1 MKIIY
6 SHLQKLLPDLNQSP
20 RKVADDLTMIGHLSD
35 GLEKRGSQSVISL
48 EIRQNR
54 GDCLS
59 YYGIAKE
66 LSVLYNIPFKIP
78 QFNLSKTSQ
87 NYSLPIKVAAK
98 KQVRRLIAIRLS
110 HLSNHP
116 SPKWLKQFLKL
127 HEINSINTIVDLTNY
142 IMLWYGIPNHAFDA
156 QKSGESLVWA
166 VNNNQFKNFTTL
178 EDDKVNLEPETLI
191 IHNGQTVVSLAGII
205 GGRNSGINLN
215 TTEAIVEMA
224 IYNKTRVHKDSR
236 KLKII
241 TEASTRLDKELDTQL
256 IPQAFKHLIQL
267 ILTYCAGEISS
278 NLVDIYLQKPPA
290 RAIKFAPHKVS
301 QYAGINIP
309 KEFTLKTL
317 KKLGCQIKKGFIV
330 PPTSRADL
338 NLKEDLIEE
347 AIRFYGYHKIPTNQ
361 PISDKKM
368 PDITPK
374 TLYLIEAVK
383 NILVNL
389 NYDEIRS
396 WPLIEKKN
404 ICKNRELP
412 KNAHPFYTQNNI
424 NSDYPILRQ
433 SIVSSL
439 ITQKK
444 QYEKFKVTTMQ
455 FFEIGKIFYQIGPK
469 YYENYSLAIYNQS
482 VDQLQKDSQEL
493 LHQLNFNDNN
503 IPIIKIDRD
512 AFVEI
517 NLDKLVKKIAVI
529 PKINAVKTVG
539 DRGATVE
546 LNRQIITQ
554 DANVF
559 LPKKEDPQKLI
570 TQYSQKISNQ
580 YLWQIE
586 IIDIYQDSKTKQYKY
601 TFRISYFNIDDKTAK
616 KIHRKVFNLSH

>member
-6 SHLQKLLPDLNQSP
+6 SHLKKFLPDLNQSP
-20 RKVADDLTMIGHLSD
+20 RKIADNLTMIGHFSD
-35 GLEKRGSQSVISL
+35 GLEKKGNQSIINL

-54 GDCLS
+54 SDCLS

-66 LSVLYNIPFKIP
+66 LSVLYNIPLKIP
-78 QFNLSKTSQ
+78 QFILPKTSQ

-98 KQVRRLIAIRLS
+98 KQVRRLMAIRLS
-110 HLSNHP
+110 HLTNHP
-116 SPKWLKQFLKL
+116 SPQWLKQFLKL

-178 EDDKVNLEPETLI
+178 EGNKISLEPETLI
-191 IHNGQTVVSLAGII
+191 IHNGQTVVSLAGIV

-241 TEASTRLDKELDTQL
+241 TEASIRLDKELNTQL

-267 ILTYCAGEISS
+267 ISNHCAGEISS
-278 NLVDIYLQKPPA
+278 NLIDIYLQKPPA
-290 RAIKFAPHKVS
+290 RTIKFSPHKVS

-317 KKLGCQIKKGFIV
+317 KKLGCQIKKSFII
-330 PPTSRADL
+330 PPTNRADL
-338 NLKEDLIEE
+338 NLEEDLIEE

-383 NILVNL
+383 NILINL

-412 KNAHPFYTQNNI
+412 KNTHFVYTQNNI
-424 NSDYPILRQ
+424 NSNYPVLRQ
-433 SIVSSL
+433 SIISSL
-439 ITQKK
+439 IGQKK

-455 FFEIGKIFYQIGPK
+455 FFEIGKIFYQIGQK

-482 VDQLQKDSQEL
+482 ADQLQKDSQEL
-493 LHQLNFNDNN
+493 LHQLKLENEN

-512 AFVEI
+512 SFAEI
-517 NLDKLVKKIAVI
+517 NLDKLVKKTAVI
-529 PKINAVKTVG
+529 PKINTTKATE
-539 DRGATVE
+539 DREATVE
-546 LNRQIITQ
+546 LNQQIITQ

-559 LPKKEDPQKLI
+559 FPEKKDPQKLI
-570 TQYSQKISNQ
+570 TQYSQRISNQ
-580 YLWQIE
+580 HLWRIE
-586 IIDIYQDSKTKQYKY
+586 ITDIYQDSKTKQYKY
-601 TFRISYFNIDDKTAK
+601 TFHTSYFNIDDKTAK
-616 KIHRKVFNLSH
+616 KIHRKAFNLSR